1 MRAVKAV
8 LIAFL
13 FVVFGNATTA
23 QSYPDKP
30 IRMLVT
36 VAPGGPIDT
45 IARALA
51 EFMQPALG
59 QPVVVENRPGAGG
72 TIGARAAQQADPDG
86 YTILLS
92 TLQTYGIAPFLYK
105 NPGYDPDKF
114 VPVGMVAEF
123 PFVFVVPAAVP
134 AKTPKEFVEFVRN
147 SKEPLSF
154 GGSLATPAHLLGV
167 LFNQA
172 NKLEIQYIPYKGLAP
187 SMADLL
193 AARTHMAFDA
203 LPTLIP
209 LIKEGKLR
217 PLAVLSR
224 SRLPM
229 LPDVPTMH
237 ESGFT
242 TFPTNP
248 WTGVVAPPGTPAE
261 IVKRLNEAI
270 NAALSSPEAKA
281 KMQALA
287 LAPLG
292 GTPEDFAQRIKADV
306 PVWQELVRG
315 SGAKPQ

>member
-1 MRAVKAV
+1 VKAV
-8 LIAFL
+8 QSLLVAGLLAFGT
-13 FVVFGNATTA
+13 VAHA
-23 QSYPDKP
+23 QPYPNKP
-30 IRMLVT
+30 VRMLVT

-45 IARALA
+45 VARTLA
-51 EFMQPALG
+51 EFMQPLLG

-72 TIGARAAQQADPDG
+72 TIGAKAAETADPDG
-86 YTILLS
+86 YTILLA
-92 TLQTYGIAPFLYK
+92 TLQTYGIAPFLYQ
-105 NPGYDPDKF
+105 NPGYNPDKF
-114 VPVGMVAEF
+114 VPVSLVAEF

-134 AKTPKEFVEFVRN
+134 AKTPKEFVEFVRD

-193 AARTHMAFDA
+193 SARTHMAFDA

-224 SRLPM
+224 SRLKM
-229 LPDVPTMH
+229 LPDVPTML
-237 ESGFT
+237 ESGYP

-248 WTGVVAPPGTPAE
+248 WTGIVAPPGTPPD

-270 NAALSSPEAKA
+270 NAALSAPEAQA
-281 KMQALA
+281 KMQTLA
-287 LAPLG
+287 LAPVN
-292 GTPEDFAQRIKADV
+292 GTPEEFARRITADV
-306 PVWQELVRG
+306 PVWQELVKA
-315 SGAKPQ
+315 SGAKAQ